1 MKVAPVKLGGNRKQI
16 LWLSGLSVLLVLVWI
31 YNNYDSTST
40 PTPAASTGTSARPAA
55 NQPALPQRGMP
66 QPPMPQH
73 RTPAASRG
81 SSGRM
86 MEDFHP
92 TLKLKEGVDV
102 TTIDPTIKKALL
114 ARVKNVEFEGGTR
127 SLFDFGAAPPPPEA
141 PKPIHPVTQL
151 YGPPL
156 PPKPVDPTKIP
167 PPPKPPVTPIPFK
180 YYGYATPPRSGPR
193 KAFFIEGEEIHI
205 AGENDVIKN
214 RYKIIRIGVNSAVV
228 EDMTDKHQQTLPLE
242 EEKNA

>member
-40 PTPAASTGTSARPAA
+40 PAPAASTGTSARPAA
-55 NQPALPQRGMP
+55 NQPALPQRG
-66 QPPMPQH
+66 MPQH

-114 ARVKNVEFEGGTR
+114 AKVK
-127 SLFDFGAAPPPPEA
+127 
-141 PKPIHPVTQL
+141 
-151 YGPPL
+151 
-156 PPKPVDPTKIP
+156 
-167 PPPKPPVTPIPFK
+167 
-180 YYGYATPPRSGPR
+180 
-193 KAFFIEGEEIHI
+193 
-205 AGENDVIKN
+205 
-214 RYKIIRIGVNSAVV
+214 
-228 EDMTDKHQQTLPLE
+228 
-242 EEKNA
+242 